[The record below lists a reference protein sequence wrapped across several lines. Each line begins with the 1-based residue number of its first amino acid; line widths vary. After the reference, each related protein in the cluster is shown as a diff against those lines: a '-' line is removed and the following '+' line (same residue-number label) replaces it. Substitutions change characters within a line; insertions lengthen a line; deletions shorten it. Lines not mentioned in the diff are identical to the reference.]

1 VSEML
6 KALEVITGEALGFEA
21 VKKVVAQIR
30 IVRTVFQEIVE
41 NYQNGMPHA
50 DEHVSCLGVLPGGGI
65 GKPSSCSWCGSLPKP
80 PAQES
85 VSASDCLV

>member
-30 IVRTVFQEIVE
+30 IVRTVFQEIVK
-41 NYQNGMPHA
+41 NYQNGMPHG
-50 DEHVSCLGVLPGGGI
+50 DESTFLASASC
-65 GKPSSCSWCGSLPKP
+65 P
-80 PAQES
+80 PAARQS
-85 VSASDCLV
+85 PFTIAPASPASWICS